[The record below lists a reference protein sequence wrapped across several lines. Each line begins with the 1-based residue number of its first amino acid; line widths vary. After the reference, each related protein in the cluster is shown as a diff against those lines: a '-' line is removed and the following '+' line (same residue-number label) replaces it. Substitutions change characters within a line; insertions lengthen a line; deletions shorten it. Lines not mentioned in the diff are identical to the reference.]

1 MPDSPRNPTLLSV
14 VAPVYNEEEL
24 VERFVRRACAA
35 VADYTFELVLVNDG
49 CSDATP
55 ELLDRMA
62 AEDPR
67 VRVIHLS
74 RNFGHQAALT
84 AGLEHAVGDVV
95 AMIDADLQ
103 DPPELIPTMV
113 ARWEAGADVV
123 YAVRKQREGET
134 AFKLATASWFYKLF
148 DKLAQVDLEP
158 NSGDFRLLDRRALDA
173 LLTMTERSRFLRGM
187 TVWVGFTQT
196 AVPYE
201 RDARHAGETK
211 YTLRKMLRFSLD
223 AIASFSHV
231 PLQLATYVG
240 LLSAGLAFF
249 AIPVVIGLH
258 FAGSYLPGFGSL
270 TIAILLLG
278 GIQLIALG
286 VIGEYV
292 GRIYDEVK
300 HRPLYIVRDERN
312 RPDRHR
318 RPAGPDR
325 PRRAARARCSRERQ
339 SSAAEPWPTPP
350 RTRSRRRS
358 YRAWSTARSASASRP
373 PATASK
379 ARSRSPAT
387 ATAAVSPTCST
398 PPSATS

>member
-1 MPDSPRNPTLLSV
+1 MSLSATRIPTLLSV

-24 VERFVRRACAA
+24 VELFIERASAA
-35 VADYTFELVLVNDG
+35 VAGYPYELVIVNDG
-49 CSDATP
+49 SSDATP
-55 ELLDRMA
+55 ALLDRIA
-62 AEDPR
+62 AADPR
-67 VRVIHLS
+67 VRVVHLS

-84 AGLEHAVGDVV
+84 AGLEHASGDVV

-103 DPPELIPTMV
+103 DPPELIPRMV
-113 ARWEAGADVV
+113 GEWERGNDVV

-148 DKLAQVDLEP
+148 NKLAQVDLEP

-187 TVWVGFTQT
+187 TVWVGFQQT
-196 AVPYE
+196 AVEYE

-223 AIASFSHV
+223 AIASFSHL

-240 LLSAGLAFF
+240 LLSAGVAFI
-249 AIPVVIGLH
+249 AIPVVIVLRI
-258 FAGSYLPGFGSL
+258 FDSYLPGFGSI

-300 HRPLYIVRDERN
+300 HRPLYIVREERN
-312 RPDRHR
+312 KPTGAPLS
-318 RPAGPDR
+318 PAS
-325 PRRAARARCSRERQ
+325 PRAGLAARAPEHVGQ
-339 SSAAEPWPTPP
+339 L
-350 RTRSRRRS
+350 
-358 YRAWSTARSASASRP
+358 
-373 PATASK
+373 
-379 ARSRSPAT
+379 
-387 ATAAVSPTCST
+387 
-398 PPSATS
+398 

>member
-1 MPDSPRNPTLLSV
+1 MLLSV
-14 VAPVYNEEEL
+14 VAPVYNEHEL
-24 VERFVRRACAA
+24 VEAFVDRTRAA
-35 VADYTFELVLVNDG
+35 VADYDFELVLVNDG
-49 CSDATP
+49 SSDATP
-55 ELLDRMA
+55 ELLDRIA

-67 VRVIHLS
+67 VRVVHLS

-84 AGLEHAVGDVV
+84 AGLEHALGDVV

-103 DPPELIPTMV
+103 DPPELIPTMIE
-113 ARWEAGADVV
+113 RWASQGADVV
-123 YAVRKQREGET
+123 YAVRKQRQGET
-134 AFKLATASWFYKLF
+134 AFKLASASWFYKLF

-173 LLTMTERSRFLRGM
+173 LLSMTERSRFLRGM

-223 AIASFSHV
+223 AIASFSHL
-231 PLQLATYVG
+231 PLQVATYVG
-240 LLSAGLAFF
+240 LLSAGLAFI
-249 AIPVVIGLH
+249 AIPVVLALRL
-258 FAGSYLPGFGSL
+258 AGSYLPGFGSI

-300 HRPLYIVRDERN
+300 HRPLYIVREERN
-312 RPDRHR
+312 RPSDLD
-318 RPAGPDR
+318 RPAAPLT
-325 PRRAARARCSRERQ
+325 RAGLPARLPEKVR
-339 SSAAEPWPTPP
+339 
-350 RTRSRRRS
+350 
-358 YRAWSTARSASASRP
+358 
-373 PATASK
+373 
-379 ARSRSPAT
+379 
-387 ATAAVSPTCST
+387 
-398 PPSATS
+398 